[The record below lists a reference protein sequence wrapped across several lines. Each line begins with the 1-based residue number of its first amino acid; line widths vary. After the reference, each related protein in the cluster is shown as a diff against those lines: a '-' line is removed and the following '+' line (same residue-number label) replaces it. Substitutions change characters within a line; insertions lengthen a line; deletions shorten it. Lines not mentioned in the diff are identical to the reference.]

1 MYHHFAAQCV
11 ELARTM
17 DSALDRS
24 VLLEMALVWS
34 RLAEYAAKTV
44 ARKERAELETARG
57 RREAAGGHLGQILRL
72 SLQPTADDASAHLAI
87 GRPILRETMVH
98 NVVGFDAECVLDD
111 LGGAI
116 AAGAIGRRSV
126 SSPCSRVDSSAHG
139 FAINKFRNHRAIVDG
154 EAAGAAI
161 SLKRKSAKKKLFVLG
176 RERESQREPR
186 SSIELTMRP

>member
-1 MYHHFAAQCV
+1 MDRCDAYHHFAAQCV

-116 AAGAIGRRSV
+116 AVVAVDGLLERRPRRSALRMIAV
-126 SSPCSRVDSSAHG
+126 VIRT
-139 FAINKFRNHRAIVDG
+139 K
-154 EAAGAAI
+154 
-161 SLKRKSAKKKLFVLG
+161 
-176 RERESQREPR
+176 Q
-186 SSIELTMRP
+186 